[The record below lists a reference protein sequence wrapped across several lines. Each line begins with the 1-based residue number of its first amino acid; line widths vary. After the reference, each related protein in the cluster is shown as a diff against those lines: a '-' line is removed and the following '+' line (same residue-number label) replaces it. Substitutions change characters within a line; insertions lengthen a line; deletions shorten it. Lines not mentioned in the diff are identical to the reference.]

1 MEEDRVL
8 IDTSDDDGMVDV
20 SGYFADDAAQAQEY
34 HSSFADVVKLCD
46 FTTIEGICV
55 TTAML
60 GAMYERRKRQRQRSA
75 VVLVSLVTTAMQ
87 LYARRRGGFQAVLC
101 FTMPDVPTSF
111 DLDRWPEKEAVF
123 WFRLSALELRRVAA
137 ALHIA
142 EVIITPSRDRAPGL
156 EVLAMLCMK
165 YAWPTRLGEM
175 LQIFGTSVG
184 RLSRLISALRRDLYT
199 RFSPR
204 MRNPRILNAQD
215 VELFGKVIEQKSG
228 HKGIFCF
235 IDGTVRPILKPQDL
249 QNANYSGKNRV
260 HALKY
265 QMICTP
271 DGIMQHIGGPWP
283 GSRHDQWCLNDSNI
297 LDWVRRHGCSAEG
310 VSWSTYA
317 DAGYSEL
324 PGLVRPWPDG
334 NLDVAHQAYNTTM
347 ASSRICVEWEF
358 GHIIQY
364 WAALQM
370 RVQQK
375 LLDGSRPGQ
384 QYFVAAL
391 LTNCLN
397 CLQPNNTSQYF
408 SVVPPALEEYIAG
421 LLQ

>member
-1 MEEDRVL
+1 
-8 IDTSDDDGMVDV
+8 
-20 SGYFADDAAQAQEY
+20 
-34 HSSFADVVKLCD
+34 
-46 FTTIEGICV
+46 
-55 TTAML
+55 
-60 GAMYERRKRQRQRSA
+60 
-75 VVLVSLVTTAMQ
+75 MQ
-87 LYARRRGGFQAVLC
+87 LYVGRRGGFQSVLS
-101 FTMPDVPTSF
+101 FTIPDVPTSF
-111 DLDRWPEKEAVF
+111 DLDHWPEKEAVF
-123 WFRLSALELRRVAA
+123 WFRMSGLELRRVVA
-137 ALHIA
+137 ALQVA

-156 EVLAMLCMK
+156 EVLAMICMK
-165 YAWPTRLGEM
+165 YAWPKRLGEM
-175 LQIFGTSVG
+175 VQIFGTSVG

-204 MRNPRILNAQD
+204 LRNPRILDAQD
-215 VELFGKVIEQKSG
+215 VALFGKAIEHKSG

-235 IDGTVRPILKPQDL
+235 IDGTVRPINKPQDL

-283 GSRHDQWCLNDSNI
+283 GSRHDQWCLHDSKI
-297 LDWVRRHGCSAEG
+297 MDWVREHGVSDEG
-310 VSWSTYA
+310 VPWCTYA

-324 PGLVRPWPDG
+324 SGLIRPWPDG
-334 NLDVAHQAYNTTM
+334 NLDMAHQAYNTTM

-358 GHIIQY
+358 GHIVQH

-397 CLQPNNTSQYF
+397 CLQPNQTSKYF
-408 SVVPPALEEYIAG
+408 SVEPPALEEYIAG